1 MSRTA
6 GQIHSFRIFFT
17 LYNSG
22 RKLTWLWNYSKN
34 ELRTNYLN
42 QKYILLTSTYQT
54 AVLVQYNHSE
64 TLSLD
69 ELVTAT
75 ALPKDTLTQ
84 ILAVLVKAKILLND
98 EPEQYDLNPSTFCSS
113 HSKDEMITMKTE
125 RARTDEP

>member
-1 MSRTA
+1 M
-6 GQIHSFRIFFT
+6 
-17 LYNSG
+17 
-22 RKLTWLWNYSKN
+22 WNYSKN

-64 TLSLD
+64 TLSLE

-75 ALPKDTLTQ
+75 GLPKELLVQ

-98 EPEQYDLNPSTFCSS
+98 EPEQFDLNPSAFSYFL
-113 HSKDEMITMKTE
+113 
-125 RARTDEP
+125 RVARLASC